1 MTYTLTPEQIETR
14 ARALSDKL
22 EALLGLDT
30 LRTCIALNATPEYQI
45 GACATQEHCDTNQL
59 LIDVM
64 HAEDPDLPEDWEPY
78 HFQAAGQIYD
88 LAHAS
93 NFYR

>member
-1 MTYTLTPEQIETR
+1 MTYTLTLDQIETR

-30 LRTCIALNATPEYQI
+30 LRACIALNATPDYQI
-45 GACATQEHCDTNQL
+45 GACATQDYCDTNQL

-64 HAEDPDLPEDWEPY
+64 HAADSDLPEAWEAC
-78 HFQAAGQIYD
+78 HFEAAERVYN
-88 LAHAS
+88 LAHGES
-93 NFYR
+93 FYR

>member
-1 MTYTLTPEQIETR
+1 MTYTLNPAQIDTR

-30 LRTCIALNATPEYQI
+30 LRACIALNATPDYQI

-64 HAEDPDLPEDWEPY
+64 HAEDPELPDAWEDY
-78 HFQAAGQIYD
+78 HFAAAELVYN
-88 LAHAS
+88 LAHAK